1 MSSAGDRILTESDI
15 DRVASAVTDV
25 AGVALTE
32 IEESLPRALAGD
44 RGQVRLY
51 VDAYR
56 RLVERI
62 LDAVVEAR
70 SDLVAVDRRTGGLA
84 VAELRASGSRMVTT
98 SWLRA
103 ALEQS
108 AMSAPFTDWLVSLG
122 VGKGTAVAFV
132 ARMRETLPGVE
143 PLRVPIERR
152 LPEWDLDANDA
163 PRFCR
168 SVADEL
174 ERAEAPLARIRT
186 VLGLSRTEL
195 AALFGVRR
203 QALDHW
209 DANGVPAERREKLAT
224 IEEVADLLAAKL
236 KRDRIPGVVRRPSP
250 AYGNSSALDAIAA
263 DDQDL
268 VLAELRDAFD
278 WAAAA

>member
-1 MSSAGDRILTESDI
+1 MNSAGDRILTASDAGG
-15 DRVASAVTDV
+15 VASALKEI
-25 AGVALTE
+25 AGDALAE
-32 IEESLPRALAGD
+32 IEKSLPRALAGD

-62 LDAVVEAR
+62 LVAIVEAR
-70 SDLVAVDRRTGGLA
+70 PDLLAVDRRTGGL
-84 VAELRASGSRMVTT
+84 VVVELKASGSRPVTI

-103 ALEQS
+103 ALEQT
-108 AMSAPFTDWLVSLG
+108 AMSAPFTDWLASLG
-122 VGKGTAVAFV
+122 AGKGTAVAFV
-132 ARMRETLPGVE
+132 ARIRETLPGVE
-143 PLRVPIERR
+143 PLWVPVERR
-152 LPEWDLDANDA
+152 LPEWDLDAKDV
-163 PRFCR
+163 PRFYR

-174 ERAEAPLARIRT
+174 ERAEIPLERIRA

-209 DANGVPAERREKLAT
+209 DANGVPAERREKLVT
-224 IEEVADLLAAKL
+224 IEEVVDLLAAKL
-236 KRDRIPGVVRRPSP
+236 KRDRIPGVVRRPSS
-250 AYGNSSALDAIAA
+250 AYGNRSVLDAISA

-268 VLAELRDAFD
+268 VLAELREAFD